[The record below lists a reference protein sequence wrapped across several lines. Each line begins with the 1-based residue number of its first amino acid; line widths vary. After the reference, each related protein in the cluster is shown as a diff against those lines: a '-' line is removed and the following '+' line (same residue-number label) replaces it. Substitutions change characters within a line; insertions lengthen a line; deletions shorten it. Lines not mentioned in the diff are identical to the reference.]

1 MNVYRQWGKSTAIRV
16 PGPRQN
22 DQQDVAEVEATTAAP
37 QPQLHSHGGQL
48 LWSRAAPVE
57 LCPED
62 LHEISARDVSRV
74 VQVVEGESRLELG
87 DLQAVQRILK
97 ARVQRSLRN
106 AFFERHVARRG
117 TTQERRVLQKSL
129 EH

>member
-1 MNVYRQWGKSTAIRV
+1 MNVYRYLGKSTAIRV
-16 PGPRQN
+16 PGPRQD

-37 QPQLHSHGGQL
+37 QPQLHSHGGKL

-74 VQVVEGESRLELG
+74 VHVVEGESRLELS
-87 DLQAVQRILK
+87 DLQVDQ
-97 ARVQRSLRN
+97 ARVQRSLTN
-106 AFFERHVARRG
+106 AFVERHVARRG
-117 TTQERRVLQKSL
+117 TIQERRVLQESL